1 MKVLYKSPGAR
12 FTVEFTEDAPNK
24 LFESIARFQEVFEKN
39 NACGACGTDEV
50 YFNVRKIEKSKFYE
64 KKCAKCGATLGYH
77 SNEEGGGLYTTW
89 KDKWTKW
96 APKPKED
103 GDEEVFD
110 EPKKEVRKGGK

>member
-1 MKVLYKSPGAR
+1 M
-12 FTVEFTEDAPNK
+12 
-24 LFESIARFQEVFEKN
+24 
-39 NACGACGTDEV
+39 
-50 YFNVRKIEKSKFYE
+50 
-64 KKCAKCGATLGYH
+64 GYH